1 KELPRY
7 IGAESVLATAYVA
20 GIIGALDEKL
30 RIFRD
35 ENEMVLLSDTNL
47 ILSKAISGQDA
58 PFIYEK
64 SGNRF
69 SHFMLDEFQDTSDFQ
84 WQNLSPLIQNA
95 IGSGNYTLIVG
106 DAKQSIYRWRGGNM
120 QLLLNGIREQ
130 FKAFQSIT
138 SNLRLESNY
147 RSREVVVTFNNRFFS
162 LAPSVM
168 DLSVEPGSLA
178 SAYEKTDLEQEWK
191 KGKTGDGYVKIN
203 FFESGNESIDVETG
217 EITDSGEWKESACTE
232 SLLTLQK
239 LFQAGYEPGDI
250 AFLTRQN
257 SEAKEIT
264 SFLLNNGIE
273 KIISP
278 DSMQLHQ
285 SPKILF
291 LINLLTFINDPI
303 DNLALAHITYYWQA
317 ICNPKENLVLDDI
330 FCESRKT
337 KLQFLPEAYRNRLIE
352 FRKIPLYETV
362 EELTGIFELN
372 NTPEAFLQRF
382 LDVVMEYSAKN
393 PANINDFLEWWEENQ
408 EKDNCSVIVPS
419 GENAIRVMSIHKSKG
434 LQFPVVIIPFAD
446 WRLGPKPNET
456 IWVSNDQVPFNSAP
470 AHPVQMAKKL
480 ELSVFADQYQNE
492 VLLNYID
499 NLNMLYVAAT
509 RAEAQLYVFS
519 KKPKE
524 QKEIKINF
532 TGKLIYYTLYR
543 DSEWAS
549 QFTERDSAT
558 FELGSFSSPFRKK
571 SVSYKEGQNLTKWI
585 SVPWKGRLQMLISKK
600 KISFYD
606 PEPPETLYGTL
617 FHTIAA
623 EITTSTNPLLLVDKY
638 IKSGMADEI
647 IKERLVKDLNYLLL
661 TAGKSGWLD
670 ETAEIVNE
678 TEILLE
684 DGSIL
689 RPDRMVLKGNEA
701 IIIDYKTGVEEK
713 FHAKQL
719 EQYAAVLNRMGYSK
733 IKMVIVYPSLEK
745 IVEVNAA

>member
-1 KELPRY
+1 
-7 IGAESVLATAYVA
+7 
-20 GIIGALDEKL
+20 
-30 RIFRD
+30 
-35 ENEMVLLSDTNL
+35 MVLLSDTNL